1 LNLFIYLKSEISFF
15 DSASIPASLPH
26 YHCQSSFQHTMAA
39 SKSTNR
45 LRVAISGGGLAG
57 ATVASA
63 LQSNPHLEVNIY
75 ESAAQFSERGAAVG
89 ISVNGQRAL
98 AEIGTEVRDAL
109 DKAGAVTMNSS
120 RMMIVCF
127 LYLE

>member
-1 LNLFIYLKSEISFF
+1 ME
-15 DSASIPASLPH
+15 
-26 YHCQSSFQHTMAA
+26 A
-39 SKSTNR
+39 SKSPNR
-45 LRVAISGGGLAG
+45 LKIAISGGGLAG

-63 LQSNPHLEVNIY
+63 LQSNPHVEVNIY
-75 ESAAQFSERGAAVG
+75 ESAAQFSERGAAIG

-98 AEIGTEVRDAL
+98 TEIGTEVRDAL
-109 DKAGAVTMNSS
+109 DKAGAVAMNSS